1 MTEQLELD
9 LVALKDASQEEIVQR
24 IFRNFHTIKGNA
36 NFFNSY
42 SIFAEIAKIAH
53 AAEDMMSKIRK
64 GEQPVT
70 TSWMNGVLAA
80 FDCLKSLL
88 EKAEQGERNVE
99 EQTSLLNRLYSM
111 LNSPQKELSN
121 SDNKTVQND
130 SIKEQITVS
139 QTTNVALDT
148 SEKNDS
154 QNTNIANTPI
164 IKNEQ
169 VTKNQINQNINEQS
183 TIKEQ
188 NNNTKIIKNEQV
200 TKNQINQNIN
210 EQSTI
215 KEQNNT
221 QVSNNQNIEN
231 TLDSNELEEVIGD
244 FLNESHEIIEQLE
257 IDLVA
262 LSDASQ
268 TEIVQRIFRNF
279 HTIKGNANFF
289 NAYSIFAEIAK
300 MAHVAEDMIGKIQQG
315 TQPITT
321 AWMNG
326 ILAALDCLKFLF
338 EQAEKGTR
346 EIKPQVALLQK
357 LQTMLNELSQIQKSK
372 NINTTSTD
380 ESTSKNTIKSKE
392 EKKQFNHIILNQSHS
407 LKDSQLSSQ
416 EIEEILQDFLNE
428 SNEIIEQ
435 LDKSLILLEKEPT
448 NTALLDQIFR
458 SWHTLKS
465 NTAFLGFS
473 NISNIAHTSEDV
485 LKEICKGNIILS
497 STILEVLLQ
506 SVDYFKNFF
515 QKLSNN
521 ILEEGDTKV
530 ILQRLQRCITPTH
543 TQRYVSSF
551 ATDDEKETSTIIQKS
566 TRETKEIKK
575 LQSIINQQSASINE
589 AHIVKNTEQTIR
601 VDSTRLDALMNLA
614 GELVLGRNRLNQVM
628 KQLEDKLDDD
638 KLYQEIQSSLDLL
651 NFVTTDLQNAVL
663 KTRMQPI
670 GKIFNRFHRTVRDL
684 AHQLG
689 KEITLVVEGEE
700 TELDKTVI
708 DELGEPLTHMLRNS
722 IDHGIETPDIR
733 KKNRKPITGTISLT
747 AYHQGNHII
756 ITVQDDGKGMSRS
769 KIQEKAIQQGLISA
783 TEAQLM
789 SDQEIQ
795 NLIFMPGF
803 STAEKVTN
811 VSGRGVGMD
820 VVKTSIEKLHGS
832 VEIHSQENK
841 GTIFV
846 IRLPFTLAIIHTLQV
861 KIAEQIFA
869 IPLHSIVETLRFSVH
884 KVQTISGMSVIDF
897 REQIIP
903 LIYLS
908 DFFDLPTNNANAEN
922 IYIVVAEMAEKKVG
936 LVVDDIIGQ
945 EEVVVKSMGK
955 LLNNTPGISS
965 ACIRGDGKVTL
976 IIDLAG
982 IFKLLPYTLND
993 ENYVSSQKK
1002 STTYSKNVYCV
1013 LIVEDSRS
1021 ERKRTKLILESQKCF
1036 KIIEAMDG
1044 KDALNKIFSYPI
1056 DLVLTDIEMPEFNG
1070 YQLTSKIREYKN
1082 FKHIPVI
1089 AISSHKEMIDRIRGM
1104 EAGITLYLS
1113 KPFQEEDLL
1122 NAIKTV
1128 LS

>member
-1 MTEQLELD
+1 MCLDDDDLEEVIVDFLNEARELTEQLELD

-64 GEQPVT
+64 GEQSVT

-99 EQTSLLNRLYSM
+99 EQTSLLNRLQSM
-111 LNSPQKELSN
+111 LNSTQKELASTE
-121 SDNKTVQND
+121 NKSVQND
-130 SIKEQITVS
+130 SIKEQITAS
-139 QTTNVALDT
+139 QTTNVSIDT
-148 SEKNDS
+148 PEKNNS
-154 QNTNIANTPI
+154 QNTSIENTTVI
-164 IKNEQ
+164 NNEQ
-169 VTKNQINQNINEQS
+169 ETKNQTNQNINEQS
-183 TIKEQ
+183 ILKEQ
-188 NNNTKIIKNEQV
+188 NNNQK
-200 TKNQINQNIN
+200 
-210 EQSTI
+210 
-215 KEQNNT
+215 
-221 QVSNNQNIEN
+221 SNNQTIEN
-231 TLDSNELEEVIGD
+231 TLDSNELEEVIED

-300 MAHVAEDMIGKIQQG
+300 IAHVAEDMIGKIQQG
-315 TQPITT
+315 MQPITT

-357 LQTMLNELSQIQKSK
+357 LQTMINEVSQMQKSK
-372 NINTTSTD
+372 NIITPSTA
-380 ESTSKNTIKSKE
+380 ESTSKCNIKTTE
-392 EKKQFNHIILNQSHS
+392 EKKQFNRTILNQSHS

-435 LDKSLILLEKEPT
+435 LDKSLILLEKEPN

-458 SWHTLKS
+458 NWHTLKS

-566 TRETKEIKK
+566 TREPKELKEVKK
-575 LQSIINQQSASINE
+575 LQSIINQQSSSINE
-589 AHIVKNTEQTIR
+589 APIVKNTEQTIR

-628 KQLEDKLDDD
+628 RQLEDKLDDD

-651 NFVTTDLQNAVL
+651 NFITTDLQNAVL

-689 KEITLVVEGEE
+689 KEITLVVQGEE

-756 ITVQDDGKGMSRS
+756 ITVQDDGKGMSRN
-769 KIQEKAIQQGLISA
+769 KIQEKAIQQGLISSA
-783 TEAQLM
+783 EAQLM

-846 IRLPFTLAIIHTLQV
+846 ILLPFTLAIIHTLQV

-869 IPLHSIVETLRFSVH
+869 IPLHSIVETLLLSVH
-884 KVQTISGMSVIDF
+884 KVQTIAGMSVIDF

-908 DFFDLPTNNANAEN
+908 DFFDLPSNNANPEN

-936 LVVDDIIGQ
+936 LVIDDIVGQ

-1082 FKHIPVI
+1082 FKHLPVI
-1089 AISSHKEMIDRIRGM
+1089 AISSHKDMIDRIRGM

-1122 NAIKTV
+1122 KAIKTV